1 MREWVMIPKEKLIGW
16 KIEASQIF
24 NECNHVDLDTT
35 GLWKLLS
42 GIFLELDV
50 FVLKPKIE
58 DKEN

>member
-24 NECNHVDLDTT
+24 NECNPVDLDTT

-42 GIFLELDV
+42 DIFLELDV
-50 FVLKPKIE
+50 FVLKP
-58 DKEN
+58 